1 MQWRQEAHVM
11 RGADVQRLVGEIR
24 GHKSPEVLNHGTSC
38 VAVKIRWNPRAG
50 EQVDYIITDM
60 GKRRS
65 HIFTEFAALTDENI
79 SKRSNN
85 ITEKLTH
92 RLGCSSGVLPCEE

>member
-1 MQWRQEAHVM
+1 M

-50 EQVDYIITDM
+50 ERVGYIITDT

-65 HIFTEFAALTDENI
+65 HIFT
-79 SKRSNN
+79 SV
-85 ITEKLTH
+85 
-92 RLGCSSGVLPCEE
+92 CSING

>member
-1 MQWRQEAHVM
+1 M

-38 VAVKIRWNPRAG
+38 VAVKIRWNPQAG
-50 EQVDYIITDM
+50 ERVCYIITD
-60 GKRRS
+60 
-65 HIFTEFAALTDENI
+65 IFTEFAALTDENV

-85 ITEKLTH
+85 FAEKLTH